1 MPFWIGRSIPSAY
14 AKPMYEQQRK
24 IIKTVGYLSLAL
36 AILCVFAA
44 GLSGFGHK
52 WGWWD
57 FRAGFS
63 ILRYAA
69 YGGMAAAGLG
79 AISALFA
86 WWRGSV
92 VAVVV
97 ATLAVI
103 LGVITVAVPWSY
115 LQLARAVPPIHDITT
130 DTVEPPEFVAILPL
144 RAKAPNSSIYGGA
157 EIAKQQHQA
166 YPDLRSSKF
175 KLSPVELLKQATDVA
190 QSMGWQFIAAVP
202 LEGRLEATDTTF
214 WFGFKDDIVVRITP
228 SEGGSRVDVRSVSRV
243 GRSDV
248 GANARRIRTFL
259 DRLRTRADN
268 G

>member
-1 MPFWIGRSIPSAY
+1 MH
-14 AKPMYEQQRK
+14 QQQQK
-24 IIKTVGYLSLAL
+24 VMKTVAYLSLAL
-36 AILCVFAA
+36 ATLCVLAA
-44 GLSGFGHK
+44 GLAGSGHK
-52 WGWWD
+52 WGWWH
-57 FRAGFS
+57 FRVGFS

-69 YGGMAAAGLG
+69 YGGLAAAGLG

-86 WWRGSV
+86 WWRESV
-92 VAVVV
+92 IAVVV

-103 LGVITVAVPWSY
+103 VGVITVAVPWSY

-144 RAKAPNSSIYGGA
+144 RAEAPNSSIYGGA

-166 YPDLRSSKF
+166 YPDLRSSRF
-175 KLSPVELLKQATDVA
+175 KLPPAELLKQATEVA
-190 QSMGWQFIAAVP
+190 QSMGWQIIVAAP

-248 GANARRIRTFL
+248 GANARRIRAFL
-259 DRLRTRADN
+259 EKLRARVDS

>member
-1 MPFWIGRSIPSAY
+1 MV
-14 AKPMYEQQRK
+14 EQQQK
-24 IIKTVGYLSLAL
+24 IMKTLAYLSLAL
-36 AILCVFAA
+36 AIVCVFVA
-44 GLSGFGHK
+44 GLSGFGHR
-52 WGWWD
+52 WGWWH
-57 FRAGFS
+57 FRIGFS
-63 ILRYAA
+63 ILRWAA
-69 YGGMAAAGLG
+69 YGALAAAGLG
-79 AISALFA
+79 AATALFA
-86 WWRGSV
+86 WWRESAI
-92 VAVVV
+92 AVVV

-103 LGVITVAVPWSY
+103 VGVITVAVPWSY

-144 RAKAPNSSIYGGA
+144 RANAPNSSIYGGA

-175 KLSPVELLKQATDVA
+175 KPPPAELLEQATEVA
-190 QSMGWQFIAAVP
+190 QSMGWQIIAAVP

-228 SEGGSRVDVRSVSRV
+228 SQGGSRMDVRSVSRV

-248 GANARRIRTFL
+248 GANARRIRVFL
-259 DRLRTRADN
+259 EKLSARVSS